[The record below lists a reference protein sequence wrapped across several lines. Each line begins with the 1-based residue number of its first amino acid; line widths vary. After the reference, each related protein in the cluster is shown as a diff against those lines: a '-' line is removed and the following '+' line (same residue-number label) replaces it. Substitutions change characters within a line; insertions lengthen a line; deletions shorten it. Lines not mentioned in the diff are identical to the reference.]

1 LEIDRVVRIAGD
13 HRRFWGIQALGN
25 PSAESGQCLTQ
36 GATTAR
42 FPFLGGGASVPAP
55 PARGVSPMYP
65 EAVIEQLVAP
75 AYLRLLPTGGPLDH
89 TLIADSVQ
97 RTLAAF
103 AR

>member
-1 LEIDRVVRIAGD
+1 
-13 HRRFWGIQALGN
+13 
-25 PSAESGQCLTQ
+25 
-36 GATTAR
+36 
-42 FPFLGGGASVPAP
+42 
-55 PARGVSPMYP
+55 MYP

-89 TLIADSVQ
+89 TLTADSVQ